1 MEKQKSEFAQDDFSE
16 MYSKL
21 PNLVLAFHGC
31 SKETFEHVIVKR
43 QGLAKSENKYD
54 WLGNGIYFWEH
65 SYQSALEWAESHHK
79 GQTAVIGAVLDL
91 GHCLN
96 LTDYQSADILK
107 IGYELLDE
115 HYKNINQPLPQ
126 NRKLKNSK
134 DILLHDLDC
143 AVIEQI
149 HLFRKENNLLPFDS
163 VRGIFFEGDSVYP
176 QSCFYEK
183 THIQICITNP
193 NCIKGYFSPIQTNK
207 KFSLP

>member
-43 QGLAKSENKYD
+43 QGLAKS
-54 WLGNGIYFWEH
+54 
-65 SYQSALEWAESHHK
+65 
-79 GQTAVIGAVLDL
+79 
-91 GHCLN
+91 
-96 LTDYQSADILK
+96 
-107 IGYELLDE
+107 
-115 HYKNINQPLPQ
+115 
-126 NRKLKNSK
+126 
-134 DILLHDLDC
+134 
-143 AVIEQI
+143 
-149 HLFRKENNLLPFDS
+149 ENNLLPFDS